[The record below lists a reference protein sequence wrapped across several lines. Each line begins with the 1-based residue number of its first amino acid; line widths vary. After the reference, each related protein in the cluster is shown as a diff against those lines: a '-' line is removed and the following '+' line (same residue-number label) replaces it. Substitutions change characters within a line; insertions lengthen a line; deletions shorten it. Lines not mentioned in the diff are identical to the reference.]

1 MSYYTGTGK
10 RHLTVSPYTPD
21 RVELIGNNTKQAS
34 STDIGKAVKLS
45 GNTVVV
51 CADGDEI
58 YGFISS
64 VEAGSKD
71 GYSIGSVV
79 CDAGREVWAN
89 DLAGGLAVGDLVVS
103 STSVALGTAHHANG
117 WNVKARTGSTVSGQ
131 SLIHNS
137 GGLAIKTAGS
147 ALVKSVNTI
156 YALVGGTL
164 VKKTATD
171 MAALSGTVTA
181 DKFNVYAFFIDA
193 AGTLTTVMGTEGDT
207 LAAVVMPQA
216 SATRAMIGYVIINPT
231 GTGNFVGGTTAL
243 DDATVVP
250 TAAYVD
256 TVGPVAQADQI
267 VGDHKW
273 QVIGLEVSPS
283 TANKQVLLRK
293 I

>member
-1 MSYYTGTGK
+1 MAQYTRTTG
-10 RHLTVSPYTPD
+10 RHMTISPYIPD
-21 RVELIGNNTKQAS
+21 RVELIGNTSKQAS

-45 GNTVVV
+45 GDAVVV

-64 VEAGSKD
+64 VEAGSKN

-79 CDAGREVWAN
+79 ADAGREVWAN

-117 WNVKARTGSTVSGQ
+117 WNVKARTGSATAGQ
-131 SLIHNS
+131 SALLTS
-137 GGLAIKTAGS
+137 GALAIGSSSKKAVKNTAT
-147 ALVKSVNTI
+147 AV
-156 YALVGGTL
+156 ALVGGVMVT
-164 VKKTATD
+164 KTAAET
-171 MAALSGTVTA
+171 ALVGTTTAAKFNIYGLFLSAAGALSV
-181 DKFNVYAFFIDA
+181 
-193 AGTLTTVMGTEGDT
+193 VMGTEGAT
-207 LAAVVMPQA
+207 LADVVPPQA
-216 SATRAMIGYVIINPT
+216 NATRALVGYVIVNPT
-231 GTGNFVGGTTAL
+231 GTGNFVGGTTDL

-250 TAAYVD
+250 NAVYVN
-256 TVGPVAQADQI
+256 TLGAVAQADQI

-273 QVIGLEVSPS
+273 QVIALEVSPS